1 MTETPTLS
9 FLTWNLAMLARSA
22 EAPPAWDNEHTMF
35 AVRERV
41 LALEPDLV
49 LFQELPRAV
58 PYVET
63 HDMIKANPET
73 HQGNLATLVSHDLL
87 ARYGEPEV
95 AVVGRCAVLV
105 TVTLDGVGPVTIANV
120 HLAPGPGAGPERLDQ
135 LADIVEASPSP
146 ALAIIGDTN
155 TRVDELGPL
164 ADAGLAAPR
173 PPKATWNSKRNRFNP
188 GGAEFTAYFTR
199 PLATAKLRVA
209 DQRVLDE
216 PERTDDGHTFHLSD
230 HYPLTGRIEAAA
242 AD

>member
-1 MTETPTLS
+1 MAETPTLS

-22 EAPPAWDNEHTMF
+22 QAPPAWDSEHTMF

-41 LALEPDLV
+41 LAVEPDVV

-87 ARYGEPEV
+87 SRCGEPQV

-105 TVTLDGVGPVTIANV
+105 SFDLAGLGPVTIANV
-120 HLAPGPGAGPERLDQ
+120 HLEPGPGAGAERLAQ
-135 LADIVEASPSP
+135 LADIVEASPT
-146 ALAIIGDTN
+146 ANLAIIGDTN
-155 TRVDELGPL
+155 TRVDELGAL
-164 ADAGLAAPR
+164 AEAGLDAPR
-173 PPKATWNSKRNRFNP
+173 PPKATWNSKRNRFNA
-188 GGAEFTAYFTR
+188 GGPEFTAYFTR
-199 PLATAKLRVA
+199 PFATMTLRVA
-209 DQRVLDE
+209 GQRVLDD

-230 HYPLTGRIEAAA
+230 HYPLTGRIEAAGG
-242 AD
+242 D